1 MSLGRIEGKYKA
13 ASKDTVE
20 HSKVGAEM
28 LSVLERFQEIEE
40 KNKCLRV
47 QFLDWLSDKLLNW
60 SNQVHTMASNINSPC
75 LIEVAP
81 RKKEESKSA
90 KESKEVARLKE
101 ALAKQNEKNDKLYEE
116 KRKVEKELVTR
127 LKKELAE

>member
-28 LSVLERFQEIEE
+28 LSVLERFQEIEAKE
-40 KNKCLRV
+40 KCIRV
-47 QFLDWLSDKLLNW
+47 QFLDWLSDKLLDW

-81 RKKEESKSA
+81 RKKEESRSA
-90 KESKEVARLKE
+90 KEAKEIARLKE
-101 ALAKQNEKNDKLYEE
+101 ALVIKNQANEKLHKAMD
-116 KRKVEKELVTR
+116 ELAKDYLTV